1 MNFIK
6 FFSKLRRLFYT
17 IVPTIFIANL
27 GLKTAINK
35 ESMAKLNADEYRFD
49 ILEGRTIQQSAFGKT
64 FLISSMSRSSCFVL
78 KWMKA
83 RPGSR
88 LSAIAHFV
96 SFGLENKTVINDRER
111 PRDSIL
117 GNPFQIALRAFEGA
131 YFKVDFDD
139 DCKVAQ
145 IEGVDSFRTSF
156 LKLYY
161 SANSSADPK
170 NGDVYFP
177 YAFFVE
183 YFQLILPIPVDTTG
197 ELLSQELERPAIP
210 GEPLRTQVTIR
221 VANVSDTVWD
231 YNSSYSVDQV
241 IGQNSNNQVPTKGSG
256 VGTVKL
262 DPQTGG
268 VRSNIYDIDATG
280 IIFLTRGEAEFK
292 LKCHSE
298 TQVEKITGTAK

>member
-1 MNFIK
+1 M
-6 FFSKLRRLFYT
+6 
-17 IVPTIFIANL
+17 
-27 GLKTAINK
+27 
-35 ESMAKLNADEYRFD
+35 KLNADEYRFD
-49 ILEGRTIQQSAFGKT
+49 ILETKTIQQSAFGRT
-64 FLISSMSRSSCFVL
+64 FIKSSMVRSSSFIL
-78 KWMKA
+78 KWVKA
-83 RPGSR
+83 RDGSR
-88 LSAIAHFV
+88 LSAIVHFIT
-96 SFGLENKTVINDRER
+96 FGQEIETVVNDHER
-111 PRDSIL
+111 TRDSIL

-131 YFKVDFDD
+131 NFKVDFDD

-161 SANSSADPK
+161 SANSSSDPK
-170 NGDVYFP
+170 NEDVYFP

-197 ELLSQELERPAIP
+197 KLLSQELERPAIP
-210 GEPLRTQVTIR
+210 GEPLRTQVAIR
-221 VANVSDTVWD
+221 VANVSDTEWD

-268 VRSNIYDIDATG
+268 VRSNIYDIEATG
-280 IIFLTRGEAEFK
+280 IIVLPNGKAQLE

-298 TQVEKITGTAK
+298 TQVKKATDMVN